1 MTPATKH
8 RASSSS
14 LDIGAVRGKVAS
26 NPNLDPEVINKRM
39 EEAAA
44 EAEAAKPSFTVP
56 KELKGLE
63 DLIFLGAGTADVT
76 FGDFTFQLATLSSK
90 EQERIYKGSLS
101 IKEDE
106 RFFYFKR
113 CLVATALKKIN
124 GKAIAS
130 YFDEDSFEARLDLVD
145 TLQNSVFEVL
155 YKELETLIADTGRA
169 LTAEN
174 IKK

>member
-1 MTPATKH
+1 MTPAKQRT
-8 RASSSS
+8 SSI
-14 LDIGAVRGKVAS
+14 DISAVRGKAAS
-26 NPNLDPEVINKRM
+26 NPNLHQDVINKRM
-39 EEAAA
+39 EEAEAA
-44 EAEAAKPSFTVP
+44 TEAAKPSFTVP

-63 DLIFLGAGTADVT
+63 DLIFLGAGTTDVT
-76 FGDFTFQLATLSSK
+76 FGDFTFQLATLSAK
-90 EQERIYKGSLS
+90 EQERIYKGSLL

-130 YFDEDSFEARLDLVD
+130 YFEEDSLEARLNLVD
-145 TLQNSVFEVL
+145 TLQNSVFELL

>member
-1 MTPATKH
+1 MTPTTKQ
-8 RASSSS
+8 RTSSQ
-14 LDIGAVRGKVAS
+14 LDIGAVRGKMAQ
-26 NPNLDPEVINKRM
+26 NPNLDTEVVNKRM

-44 EAEAAKPSFTVP
+44 EAEAAKPSLSVP

-63 DLIFLGAGTADVT
+63 DLIFLGAGTTDVT
-76 FGDFTFQLATLSSK
+76 FGDFTFQLATLSAK

-113 CLVATALKKIN
+113 CLVATSLKKIN
-124 GKAIAS
+124 GKAMSS
-130 YFDEDSFEARLDLVD
+130 YFDDDTFEARLNLVD
-145 TLQNSVFEVL
+145 SLQNSVFEAL